1 VFLSAKNWKP
11 LPDKTNLFF
20 PVKQFYAIMA
30 TGADVSIK
38 AVAFDYGGV
47 IAFFQ
52 DADAM
57 KDMADMAGIDESL
70 MKKIYWDNRSIYDQG
85 LVDGIGFYKHILTD
99 IGVFADPDLLE
110 KLIVRDMESWSH
122 VNPKSEKLIR
132 ELKTSGIKLGILSN
146 MVQDFLDRIKDTL
159 PVFDLMD
166 TNVFSCEVGRVK
178 PDNKIY
184 GILLSR
190 LGCKAEE
197 LVFFD
202 DLELNVNAA
211 LAMGIH
217 SFLWT
222 NPEEARK
229 DLELLGVF

>member
-1 VFLSAKNWKP
+1 
-11 LPDKTNLFF
+11 
-20 PVKQFYAIMA
+20 M
-30 TGADVSIK
+30 SIK